1 MRRFTNQS
9 SWFQLFLLDPSI
21 SYNCSKAL
29 VQTGNGTQ
37 CEAFRLTTHKASYR
51 LFQVGESDLLKQW
64 AIYWITL
71 WLLVGWQIIWAG
83 ATLMLKELRC
93 DQNVS
98 SLVFR
103 FRKLPWTN
111 DASAELNT
119 TICSQSLY
127 SLFLYTGSMMKA
139 LEGCVIR
146 VWYSFYSCING
157 CFSWIHPPPSSRF
170 GMAVCWLFHMH
181 EGGGES

>member
-1 MRRFTNQS
+1 MWSIPIDDTQS
-9 SWFQLFLLDPSI
+9 KLSSFPSRWVGPLEAVGNLLDNSVAV
-21 SYNCSKAL
+21 S
-29 VQTGNGTQ
+29 
-37 CEAFRLTTHKASYR
+37 
-51 LFQVGESDLLKQW
+51 
-64 AIYWITL
+64 
-71 WLLVGWQIIWAG
+71 WLANNLGWCY
-83 ATLMLKELRC
+83 L
-93 DQNVS
+93 NVKRIKMWPKCVFT
-98 SLVFR
+98 VFR